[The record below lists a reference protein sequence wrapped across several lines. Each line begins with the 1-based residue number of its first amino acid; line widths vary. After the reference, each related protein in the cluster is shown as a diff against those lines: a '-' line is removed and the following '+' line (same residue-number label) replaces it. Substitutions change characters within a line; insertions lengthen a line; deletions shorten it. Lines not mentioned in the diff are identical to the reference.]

1 MDVAEISAEQ
11 GMIRIA
17 DKAIAVIVRNACL
30 QVPGVAAMD
39 NRFSNA
45 ISSRI
50 VGEDAEGV
58 HISVHENKVHAELYI
73 LVLHGIRVPELALRV
88 QEKVKEALMDSLGL
102 GVTAVDIFI
111 QGIIFGQEGIFENG

>member
-17 DKAIAVIVRNACL
+17 DKAIAVIVRDACL
-30 QVPGVAAMD
+30 QVPGVAAM
-39 NRFSNA
+39 
-45 ISSRI
+45 
-50 VGEDAEGV
+50 
-58 HISVHENKVHAELYI
+58 
-73 LVLHGIRVPELALRV
+73 VLHGIRVPELALRV

-102 GVTAVDIFI
+102 GVTAVDIFV

>member
-1 MDVAEISAEQ
+1 
-11 GMIRIA
+11 
-17 DKAIAVIVRNACL
+17 
-30 QVPGVAAMD
+30 MD

-102 GVTAVDIFI
+102 GVTAVDIFV